1 MGEEGTAVVQASPI
15 SARKYIIFERVG
27 VIKDQ
32 YPVQHI
38 TDLSKS
44 TLTWMST
51 CTHKNLIL
59 HKCAE
64 HRDTEIGIPFTMF
77 AI

>member
-38 TDLSKS
+38 TV
-44 TLTWMST
+44 
-51 CTHKNLIL
+51 KNP
-59 HKCAE
+59 HS
-64 HRDTEIGIPFTMF
+64 HG
-77 AI
+77 